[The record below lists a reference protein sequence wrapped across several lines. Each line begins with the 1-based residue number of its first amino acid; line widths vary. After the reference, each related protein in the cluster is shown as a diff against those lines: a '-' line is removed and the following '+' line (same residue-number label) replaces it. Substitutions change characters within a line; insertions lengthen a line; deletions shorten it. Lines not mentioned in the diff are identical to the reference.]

1 MPNTGGVMSERS
13 EENIKEMV
21 LRELA
26 NIAPEASL
34 DALAPDIRFRDQF
47 DFDSIDCLN
56 LISALEKNFGITIP
70 EMDFPKLTTL
80 NGCIHYLRG

>member
-1 MPNTGGVMSERS
+1 MSEIYDK
-13 EENIKEMV
+13 NLMEMV

-34 DALAPDIRFRDQF
+34 DALDPDIRFRDQF

-56 LISALEKNFGITIP
+56 LISALEKNCGITIP

-80 NGCIHYLRG
+80 NGCMHYLRG

>member
-1 MPNTGGVMSERS
+1 MMSERM
-13 EENIKEMV
+13 EKNLKEMV

-34 DALAPDIRFRDQF
+34 DAIDPDIRFRDQF

-56 LISALEKNFGITIP
+56 LISALEKNLGITIP
-70 EMDFPKLTTL
+70 ELDFPRLTTL
-80 NGCIHYLRG
+80 NGCMQYLRG